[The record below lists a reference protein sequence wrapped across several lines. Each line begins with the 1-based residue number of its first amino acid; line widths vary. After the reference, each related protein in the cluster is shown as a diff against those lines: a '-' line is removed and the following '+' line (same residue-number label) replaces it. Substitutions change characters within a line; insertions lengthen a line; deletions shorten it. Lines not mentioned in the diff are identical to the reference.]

1 MTRRSFASTLRG
13 FIEVTASAISASAAV
28 ESGKQPN
35 AHALRRL
42 GIDPE
47 QFSRIIRR

>member
-1 MTRRSFASTLRG
+1 MSRRSLTSTLRR
-13 FIEVTASAISASAAV
+13 FVELTASAIAASSAV
-28 ESGKQPN
+28 ESGREPS

-47 QFSRIIRR
+47 QFGRIMRR